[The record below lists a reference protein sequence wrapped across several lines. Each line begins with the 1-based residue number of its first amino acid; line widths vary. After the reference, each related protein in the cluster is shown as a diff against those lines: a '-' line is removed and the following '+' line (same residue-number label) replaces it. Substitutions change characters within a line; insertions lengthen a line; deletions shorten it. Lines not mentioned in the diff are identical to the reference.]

1 MFFFIFKDN
10 INKTGLFYK
19 LCLKI
24 YFSTTQKLLG
34 NLYFMVKM
42 EIFLKVRS
50 LGEHKNSFK
59 FFIECVRLVALSKSF
74 KGLKSND

>member
-1 MFFFIFKDN
+1 
-10 INKTGLFYK
+10 
-19 LCLKI
+19 
-24 YFSTTQKLLG
+24 
-34 NLYFMVKM
+34 M

-59 FFIECVRLVALSKSF
+59 FFIECVRLVLLSKSF